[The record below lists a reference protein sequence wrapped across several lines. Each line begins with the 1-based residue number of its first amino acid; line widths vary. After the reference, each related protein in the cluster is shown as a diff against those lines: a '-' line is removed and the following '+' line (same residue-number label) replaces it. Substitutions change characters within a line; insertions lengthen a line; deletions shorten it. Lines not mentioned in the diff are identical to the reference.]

1 LPPLPLLPPLPRWPS
16 PPVATDSTVVIA
28 KAAAKAFA
36 FAFAF
41 AAAAAGHESLSH
53 VAPPPSPH
61 APTCLSA
68 ASKLA
73 LSFRCALSETDQG
86 LQ

>member
-1 LPPLPLLPPLPRWPS
+1 
-16 PPVATDSTVVIA
+16 
-28 KAAAKAFA
+28 
-36 FAFAF
+36 
-41 AAAAAGHESLSH
+41 